1 MALRPQSAQPAILKT
16 FEESAQRVYRDMD
29 LKSIFYNH
37 RTEWGL
43 TTRTTYGDF
52 VDFLQE
58 AGKLKLVTLQS
69 DMYGSINRFGWGEF
83 TMYHLGVSLRQGA
96 YLSHVSALLLQGL
109 TDQIPRT
116 IYVNYEQSPKP
127 KSGTLTQE
135 AINRAFSHKQRKSKY
150 IFSYEEWQM
159 VILSGKHTGR
169 LGVEPM
175 KSSQGEPLTVTGL
188 ERTLID
194 VVVRPDYAGGVYQV
208 LQAFKSAR
216 NRLSVNVM
224 LATLKKLDYVY
235 PYHQAIGFYLQRAGY
250 EPERW
255 ERIRKLPQ
263 EFDFYLAHDIRDR
276 DYDQSW
282 RLFFPKGF

>member
-1 MALRPQSAQPAILKT
+1 MALRPQSAQPIILKT
-16 FEESAQRVYRDMD
+16 FDKSAQRVYREMD
-29 LKSIFYNH
+29 LKSIFYNN

-58 AGKLKLVTLQS
+58 AGKLKLVNLQS
-69 DMYGSINRFGWGEF
+69 DIYGSINRFGWGEF
-83 TMYHLGVSLRQGA
+83 TMYHLGVSLRRGA

-109 TDQIPRT
+109 TDQIPKT

-150 IFSYEEWQM
+150 IFSFNEWQM
-159 VILSGKHTGR
+159 VILSGKNTGR
-169 LGVEPM
+169 LGVESM
-175 KSSQGEPLTVTGL
+175 KSTQGEPLAVTGL

-216 NRLSVNVM
+216 DRMSVNVL

-255 ERIRKLPQ
+255 ERIRKFPQ

>member
-1 MALRPQSAQPAILKT
+1 MALRPQSAQAAILKI
-16 FEESAQRVYRDMD
+16 FEESAQRVFRDMD
-29 LKSIFYNH
+29 LKSIFNNH

-52 VDFLQE
+52 VDFLKE
-58 AGKLKLVTLQS
+58 AGRLKLVTLQS

-83 TMYHLGVSLRQGA
+83 TMYHLGESLRRDA
-96 YLSHVSALLLQGL
+96 YLSHASALLLQGL
-109 TDQIPRT
+109 TEQIPKT

-127 KSGTLTQE
+127 KFGTLTQE

-169 LGVEPM
+169 LGVESM

-216 NRLSVNVM
+216 DRMSVNVL

-235 PYHQAIGFYLQRAGY
+235 PYHQAIGFYLQRAGF

-255 ERIRKLPQ
+255 ERIRKFPQ
-263 EFDFYLAHDIRDR
+263 EFDFYLAHDIRER
-276 DYDQSW
+276 DYDQTW

>member
-43 TTRTTYGDF
+43 TTRTTYRNF

-83 TMYHLGVSLRQGA
+83 TMYHLGVSLRRGG

-109 TDQIPRT
+109 TDQIPKT

-150 IFSYEEWQM
+150 IFSYKEWQM
-159 VILSGKHTGR
+159 VILSGKNTGR
-169 LGVEPM
+169 LGVESM
-175 KSSQGEPLTVTGL
+175 KSSQGEPLAVTGL

-216 NRLSVNVM
+216 DRMSVNVL

-235 PYHQAIGFYLQRAGY
+235 PYHQAIGFYLQRAGF

-255 ERIRKLPQ
+255 ERIKKFPQ
-263 EFDFYLAHDIRDR
+263 EFDFYLAHDIRER

>member
-1 MALRPQSAQPAILKT
+1 MPLSPQSAHLTILHM
-16 FEESAQRVYRDMD
+16 FEESNQRVYREGE
-29 LKSIFYNH
+29 LKSIFNTH

-43 TTRTTYGDF
+43 TTRTTYRDF
-52 VDFLQE
+52 VEFLQE
-58 AGKLKLVTLQS
+58 NGKLRLVAVKS
-69 DMYGSINRFGWGEF
+69 DTYGSINRFGWGEF

-96 YLSHVSALLLQGL
+96 YLSHASALLLQGL
-109 TDQIPRT
+109 TDQIPKT

-127 KSGTLTQE
+127 KSGILTQE

-150 IFSYEEWQM
+150 IFSHMEWQM
-159 VILSGKHTGR
+159 VILSGKHTGK
-169 LGVEPM
+169 LGVVPM

-216 NRLSVNVM
+216 DRMSVNVL

-235 PYHQAIGFYLQRAGY
+235 PYHQAIGFYLQKAGY

-255 ERIRKLPQ
+255 ERIKKLPQ

-282 RLFFPKGF
+282 RVFFPKGF

>member
-43 TTRTTYGDF
+43 TTRTTYRNF

-69 DMYGSINRFGWGEF
+69 DMYGSINRFGWGDF
-83 TMYHLGVSLRQGA
+83 TMYHLGVSLRRGG

-109 TDQIPRT
+109 TDQIPKT

-150 IFSYEEWQM
+150 IFSYKEWQM
-159 VILSGKHTGR
+159 VILSGKNTGR
-169 LGVEPM
+169 LGVESM
-175 KSSQGEPLTVTGL
+175 KSSQGEPLAVTGL

-216 NRLSVNVM
+216 DRMSVNVL
-224 LATLKKLDYVY
+224 LATLKKLDYLY
-235 PYHQAIGFYLQRAGY
+235 PYHQAIGFYLQRAGF

-255 ERIRKLPQ
+255 ERIKKFPQ
-263 EFDFYLAHDIRDR
+263 EFDFYLAHDIRER
-276 DYDQSW
+276 DYDQTW